1 MSVTETLAAYVA
13 GSKLDAIA
21 RDVRDEAKR
30 AIFNYLGCALGG
42 SIEPALSNY
51 FVDTSA
57 LAKRYLVETG
67 TNWIR
72 DWTKASAGNVV
83 IISEMTTIEM
93 FSLLNRRVRE
103 NSISLQEMTRLQRA
117 FLGHV
122 SFEYLVVLS
131 ESPINILARNLV
143 NKHPLRTLDAIQL
156 ASAIY
161 ARETLGESMTFV
173 CADNQLLQFASV
185 EGFSVDNPNLH

>member
-1 MSVTETLAAYVA
+1 
-13 GSKLDAIA
+13 
-21 RDVRDEAKR
+21 
-30 AIFNYLGCALGG
+30 
-42 SIEPALSNY
+42 LSNY

-122 SFEYLVVLS
+122 NFEYLVVLS